1 MGKGKGLTPTMLVCR
16 NKKAFHLYHIEE
28 KIEAGLALTGSEV
41 KSLRARNADLSDAY
55 AAIKDG
61 ELFLHQAHI
70 AEYKHAGYGGHEPK
84 RTRKLLLHKSQI
96 KRLRGK
102 LVERGYTLIPISIYF
117 KQGWAKVELGLAKG
131 KKKFDRRKAI
141 QEKDHR
147 KAMRKERAY

>member
-1 MGKGKGLTPTMLVCR
+1 MKEDASHIVCR
-16 NKKAFHLYHIEE
+16 NKKAFHLYNIEE

-61 ELFLHQAHI
+61 ELFLYQAHI

-84 RTRKLLLHKSQI
+84 RTRKLLLHKHQI
-96 KRLRGK
+96 RRLRGK

-117 KQGWAKVELGLAKG
+117 KEGWAKVELGLAKG
-131 KKKFDRRKAI
+131 KRKFDRRRAI

-147 KAMRKERAY
+147 KAMRKEKDY

>member
-1 MGKGKGLTPTMLVCR
+1 MKEDASHIVCR
-16 NKKAFHLYHIEE
+16 NKKAFHLYNIEE

-61 ELFLHQAHI
+61 ELLLYQAHI

-84 RTRKLLLHKSQI
+84 RTRKLLLHKHQI
-96 KRLRGK
+96 RRLRGK

-117 KQGWAKVELGLAKG
+117 KEGWAKVELGLAKG
-131 KKKFDRRKAI
+131 KRKFDRRRAI

-147 KAMRKERAY
+147 KAMRKEKDY